1 MPNYS
6 VIQQGM
12 TDKQRT
18 RKLRKPVHT
27 FTLGT
32 RPFGIYPFLL
42 APVLPGETLE
52 NFSMQAR
59 VVSDPIN
66 DKLGGAH
73 LEYMLFYVKL
83 RDLVGRDSFEQMLI
97 DPAFDETSVDDAGD
111 DPLHYFHG
119 GGATGHINWS
129 ELCYARV
136 VDEYF
141 RGEEETVAN
150 FVDATS
156 VVGMAKAQVS
166 SIPGWLDSML
176 PGDIVDVMT
185 EATGITVSAGTADFF
200 SGQEVE
206 DLMMRYHLAKQQ
218 GLTQKS
224 FEDYLAESGV
234 SQANILEPHVPELL
248 MQDREWT
255 YPTNSINESDGAA
268 SSAWVWSSQVR
279 RSTSRFFTEPGFL
292 YAVTIIRPKVYYENL
307 EGHAASLMNSMERW
321 LTPDLRNFPD
331 AGRVQSAA
339 STGQAAVGNNS
350 EKYEWNVD
358 DLLLYGDQ
366 WNNIAIGQAASDPD
380 YRNHVA
386 LPVDGTNTINSRYAP
401 DADISNMFVDSAD
414 ASGLRKCRYD
424 GIVNLSINS
433 YIRESS
439 TYAPAAQV

>member
-6 VIQQGM
+6 VIQGGM

-27 FTLGT
+27 FSLAT
-32 RPFGIYPFLL
+32 RPFSITPFLL
-42 APVLPGETLE
+42 APVLPGETME
-52 NFSMQAR
+52 NFSLQAR
-59 VVSDPIN
+59 VVSDPMN

-73 LEYMLFYVKL
+73 LEWMIFYVKL

-97 DPAFDETSVDDAGD
+97 DPAFDPTSVDDTGD
-111 DPLHYFHG
+111 DTEHYFHA

-141 RGEEETVAN
+141 RGEEESVTD
-150 FVDATS
+150 FVDGQ
-156 VVGMAKAQVS
+156 VLGMAKAQVS
-166 SIPGWLDSML
+166 NIPGWLDSLL

-185 EATGITVSAGTADFF
+185 EATGIVVTDGTDDFF
-200 SGQEVE
+200 SGQEIE
-206 DLMMRYHLAKQQ
+206 DLMMRYQLAKQQ

-234 SQANILEPHVPELL
+234 SQAGILEPHVPELL
-248 MQDREWT
+248 AQDREWT
-255 YPTNSINESDGAA
+255 YPTNVINESDGAA
-268 SSAWVWSSQVR
+268 SSAWVWSAQMR
-279 RSTSRFFTEPGFL
+279 RSTKRFFTEPGFL
-292 YAVTIIRPKVYYENL
+292 YGVTITRPKVYYENL
-307 EGHAASLMNSMERW
+307 EGHAASQMNSMERW
-321 LTPDLRNFPD
+321 LTPDLRHFPD

-339 STGQAAVGNNS
+339 ASGQAAVGCDT

-358 DLLLYGDQ
+358 DLLMYGDQ
-366 WNNIAIGQAASDPD
+366 WNNIAIGQVGSDVD

-386 LPVDGTNTINSRYAP
+386 LPVDGTNIINSRYPP
-401 DADISNMFVDSAD
+401 DTDINNFFVDSAA
-414 ASGLRKCRYD
+414 ASGLRFVRYD

-439 TYAPAAQV
+439 TYEPAAQV